1 MSRQTRN
8 SRKTSELEEHENLND
23 TIIETT
29 PTNVELPL
37 DASTPSAASVLNS
50 GAEGSQESQTNNFN
64 SNVFGI
70 HLQGIVQNT
79 YRKNPGAKVRERW
92 ITNPNHSLIPGRNP
106 LQPEVPLT
114 PSSFSGRRSPRSDI
128 ETEDAQS
135 IDLNI
140 SNTPYGA
147 GVNHHLTGRSAH
159 RHILPGNPSTNDID
173 EFIGHLREEIEN

>member
-1 MSRQTRN
+1 M
-8 SRKTSELEEHENLND
+8 
-23 TIIETT
+23 
-29 PTNVELPL
+29 V
-37 DASTPSAASVLNS
+37 
-50 GAEGSQESQTNNFN
+50 
-64 SNVFGI
+64 
-70 HLQGIVQNT
+70 
-79 YRKNPGAKVRERW
+79 
-92 ITNPNHSLIPGRNP
+92 PGRNP
-106 LQPEVPLT
+106 LQHEVPLT

-140 SNTPYGA
+140 RNTPYGA